1 MKNVIYSGWRD
12 FIEVSEKD
20 GKFFTNNMFSIYPST
35 NRMFVADDDM
45 IITTHD
51 DNDVYNIKKGDIVIS
66 FQVGRKFIISTINDD
81 ALKQFILDEKEKR
94 EKMLANEKAN
104 SDITESIGIKHSC
117 DDSCDC

>member
-1 MKNVIYSGWRD
+1 MKNVIYTSWRD
-12 FIEVSEKD
+12 FVEVSEKD
-20 GKFFTNNMFSIYPST
+20 GKFFTNNMFSIYPNT

-51 DNDVYNIKKGDIVIS
+51 DNDIYNIKKGDIVIS
-66 FQVGRKFIISTINDD
+66 FQVGRKYIISTINDD

-94 EKMLANEKAN
+94 EKMLADEKAN
-104 SDITESIGIKHSC
+104 SDITESICIKHSC

>member
-1 MKNVIYSGWRD
+1 MKNVIYSSWRD
-12 FIEVSEKD
+12 FVEVSEKD
-20 GKFFTNNMFSIYPST
+20 GKFFTNNMFSIYPNA

-51 DNDVYNIKKGDIVIS
+51 DNDIYNIKKGDIVIS

-94 EKMLANEKAN
+94 EKMLADEKAN

>member
-1 MKNVIYSGWRD
+1 
-12 FIEVSEKD
+12 
-20 GKFFTNNMFSIYPST
+20 MFSIYPST
-35 NRMFVADDDM
+35 KRMFVADDDM

-51 DNDVYNIKKGDIVIS
+51 DNDIYNIKKGDIVIS

-94 EKMLANEKAN
+94 QKMLADEKAN
-104 SDITESIGIKHSC
+104 SDITESIGIKNSC